1 MKVLLDKAVLILIF
15 GLSILLIGC
24 STDVTEEENEVKDEP
39 VDQTEF
45 IGENEESPI
54 VTMEMENG
62 GIVTMEL
69 YPQIAPNT
77 VNNFIS
83 LINDGFYDGLIFHRV
98 VPGFVVQG
106 GDPEGTGMGGP
117 GYSIKGEFEANGHD
131 NKLRHHRGVVSMA
144 RAQDYDSAGSQFFIM
159 ESDSLQLDGEY
170 AGFGQVIEGMEVID
184 EMTELSRDKNDKP
197 LDPPV
202 IKKMTVDLDSYK
214 FEEPIKIEEK

>member
-1 MKVLLDKAVLILIF
+1 MKGLLNKSVLSLMFA
-15 GLSILLIGC
+15 LSLFIIGC
-24 STDVTEEENEVKDEP
+24 SNEAPKEESAEKDEP

-45 IGENEESPI
+45 IGENEEAPI
-54 VTMEMENG
+54 VTMEMEDG

-83 LINDGFYDGLIFHRV
+83 LINEGYYDGLIFHRV

-106 GDPEGTGMGGP
+106 GDPEGTGVGGP
-117 GYSIKGEFEANGHD
+117 GYSIKGEFEANDHE
-131 NKLRHHRGVVSMA
+131 NKLRHHRGVLSMA

-184 EMTELSRDKNDKP
+184 EMTELNRDKNDKP
-197 LDPPV
+197 LEPPV

>member
-1 MKVLLDKAVLILIF
+1 MKGLLDKAILILFF

-24 STDVTEEENEVKDEP
+24 STDAPKEESKIKDEP

-54 VTMEMENG
+54 VTIEMEAG
-62 GIVTMEL
+62 GIITMEL

-117 GYSIKGEFEANGHD
+117 GYTIKGEFEANGHE

-170 AGFGQVIEGMEVID
+170 AGFGQVIEGMDVID

-214 FEEPIKIEEK
+214 FEEPVKIIEE